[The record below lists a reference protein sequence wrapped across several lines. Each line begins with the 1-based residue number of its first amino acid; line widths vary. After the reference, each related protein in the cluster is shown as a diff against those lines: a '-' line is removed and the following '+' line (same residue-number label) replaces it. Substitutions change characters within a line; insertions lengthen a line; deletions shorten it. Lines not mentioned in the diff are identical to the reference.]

1 MGKEKQVT
9 IVVAASGDSKD
20 VMLSPGATVREVL
33 EESSLPGY
41 QLSRKGGEPF
51 APNTD
56 LSEEAADGE
65 KFYATPS
72 NVSVGG
78 GGSTPFFR
86 FLNMLKTDIDFLF
99 NRIKQNFKKRA
110 RHCAPPAKQKRVLVL
125 RTRSFKTKIRRARVT
140 IKPRVANSGKA
151 AQVIGTD
158 KDYPYWKENGW
169 VRVRNGYQGYYKTD
183 YGRWKGFVQ
192 ENYKSNYS
200 FFIVDPPEKVMKSTH
215 GPCFF
220 DLGDEIHT
228 VHFNEAPKDLSS
240 GIVIVEKTISQAFSG
255 KGE

>member
-1 MGKEKQVT
+1 VSKEKQVT

-51 APNTD
+51 TPDTD

-78 GGSTPFFR
+78 GGSAPLFR
-86 FLNMLKTDIDFLF
+86 FLNLLKTKIDFLI
-99 NRIKQNFKKRA
+99 NRTRRMIKKRVRSCLPLA
-110 RHCAPPAKQKRVLVL
+110 EQKRVRVI
-125 RTRSFKTKIRRARVT
+125 RTRSFKTKIKGAKATVK
-140 IKPRVANSGKA
+140 IKVIHHKKA
-151 AQVIGTD
+151 VQVIGTD

-183 YGRWKGFVQ
+183 YGKWRGLIQ
-192 ENYKSNYS
+192 ENYKGNYS
-200 FFIVDPPEKVMKSTH
+200 FFIIDPPEKIMKSTH

-220 DLGDEIHT
+220 DLGDEVHT
-228 VHFNEAPKDLSS
+228 VHFDKAPKDVSS

-255 KGE
+255 KGD

>member
-78 GGSTPFFR
+78 GGSTPLFR
-86 FLNMLKTDIDFLF
+86 VLNSLKTKIDYLV
-99 NRIKQNFKKRA
+99 NRIRQIFKKRV
-110 RHCAPPAKQKRVLVL
+110 RCCLPPSKQKRVRII
-125 RTRSFKTKIRRARVT
+125 RTRSFKAKVKRGRVT
-140 IKPRVANSGKA
+140 VKPRVTRNGKA
-151 AQVIGTD
+151 AQIIGMD

-169 VRVRNGYQGYYKTD
+169 VKVKNGYQGYYKTD
-183 YGRWKGFVQ
+183 YGRWRGFVQ
-192 ENYKSNYS
+192 ENYKGNYS
-200 FFIVDPPEKVMKSTH
+200 FFIIDPPEEVMKSTH

-228 VHFNEAPKDLSS
+228 VHFNEAPKDMSS
-240 GIVIVEKTISQAFSG
+240 GIVVVEKTISQAFS
-255 KGE
+255 KKED